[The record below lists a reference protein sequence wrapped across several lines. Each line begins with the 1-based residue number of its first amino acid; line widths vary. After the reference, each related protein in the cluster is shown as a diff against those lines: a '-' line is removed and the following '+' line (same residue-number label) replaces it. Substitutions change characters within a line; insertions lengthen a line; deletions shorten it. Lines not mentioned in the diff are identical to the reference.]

1 MVKKVIRNI
10 WGQNAINRQ
19 TFSEDEI
26 AQGIEYKGPVVS
38 PQLNGI
44 AFDLYTYVDN
54 LQRANTAWNPLKNYA
69 VGDTVNVR
77 VVYNNTQLDMNFAYI
92 GPGQSR
98 PLTQKDFATGF
109 TVDSTNQVAV
119 FTITDDGTPHK
130 ITEYVD
136 TNWVYLQNAGAF
148 EAEKFAAAK
157 IAELE
162 EKLKAETERAKA
174 EEEHIKSL
182 IKVLQDTPSQS
193 AIPIHSIATAVRD
206 GTTVTYPAGTLLE
219 FTASKDLTNGG
230 DCYIFF
236 ITLATAVTFNN
247 LNVELFQIGDG
258 GVTSGSKYY
267 LKNFT
272 QSNHVE
278 GFDYPVDLTLLPG
291 FGGNAS
297 FFYGLGQYLS
307 SNDKK

>member
-1 MVKKVIRNI
+1 MAKNVISNI
-10 WGQNAINRQ
+10 WSQNATNRQ
-19 TFSEDEI
+19 VFSEEEV
-26 AQGIEYKGPVVS
+26 ALGIEYKGPVVS

-54 LQRANTAWNPLKNYA
+54 LQRANTAWNPLKNYT

-77 VVYNNTQLDMNFAYI
+77 VLYNSRQLDMNFACI
-92 GPGQSR
+92 TPGLSQ
-98 PLTQKDFATGF
+98 PLSAKDIATQFE
-109 TVDSTNQVAV
+109 VDSSNQVAV
-119 FTITDDGTPHK
+119 FTITDDGAHK
-130 ITEYVD
+130 ITEYVS
-136 TNWVYLQNAGAF
+136 TNWVYLQNAGAY
-148 EAEKFAAAK
+148 EAEKFAK
-157 IAELE
+157 GEIKKLE
-162 EKLKAETERAKA
+162 NKLNEEIERAKTA
-174 EEEHIKSL
+174 EKYIESL

-193 AIPIHSIATAVRD
+193 AIPIHSIANSVQA

-236 ITLATAVTFNN
+236 ITLATSVVFNN

-258 GVTSGSKYY
+258 GITSGAKYY
-267 LKNFT
+267 LKDFL
-272 QSNHVE
+272 QSNHAE
-278 GFDYPVDLTLLPG
+278 GFDYPLDLKLLPG

-307 SNDKK
+307 SEDKK

>member
-1 MVKKVIRNI
+1 MAKTVISNI
-10 WGQNAINRQ
+10 WGQNATNRQ
-19 TFSEDEI
+19 IFSEDEI
-26 AQGIEYKGPVVS
+26 ALGIEYKGPVVS

-44 AFDLYTYVDN
+44 AYDLYTYVDN
-54 LQRANTAWNPLKNYA
+54 LQRANSAWNPLKNYA

-77 VVYNNTQLDMNFAYI
+77 VVYNSSQLDMNFACI
-92 GPGQSR
+92 APGQSQ
-98 PLTQKDFATGF
+98 PLAQKDFSTGF
-109 TVDSTNQVAV
+109 TVDSSGQVAV
-119 FTITDDGTPHK
+119 FTITDDGTHK
-130 ITEYVD
+130 ITEYVG

-148 EAEKFAAAK
+148 EAEKFAVAK

-162 EKLKAETERAKA
+162 EKLTKETERAKSA
-174 EEEHIKSL
+174 EEYIKSL

-193 AIPIHSIATAVRD
+193 AIPIHTIATAVQA
-206 GTTVTYPAGTLLE
+206 GSSVSYPTGTLLE

-258 GVTSGSKYY
+258 GVTSGKKYY
-267 LKNFT
+267 LKDFI

-297 FFYGLGQYLS
+297 FFYGLGQYLVS
-307 SNDKK
+307 T

>member
-1 MVKKVIRNI
+1 MAKTVISNI
-10 WGQNAINRQ
+10 WGQNATNRQ
-19 TFSEDEI
+19 IFSEDEI

-54 LQRANTAWNPLKNYA
+54 LQRANAAWNPLKNYA

-77 VVYNNTQLDMNFAYI
+77 VVYNNKQLDMNFACTT
-92 GPGQSR
+92 PGQSQ
-98 PLTQKDFATGF
+98 PLAQKDFATVF
-109 TVDSTNQVAV
+109 TVDSSGQVAI
-119 FTITDDGTPHK
+119 FTITDDGTHK
-130 ITEYVD
+130 ITEYVG

-148 EAEKFAAAK
+148 EAEKFAVAK

-162 EKLKAETERAKA
+162 DKLTKETERAKA
-174 EEEHIKSL
+174 AEEHIKSL

-193 AIPIHSIATAVRD
+193 AIPIHSIATAVQA
-206 GTTVTYPAGTLLE
+206 GTVVTYPAGTLLE

-247 LNVELFQIGDG
+247 LHVDLFQIGDG
-258 GVTSGSKYY
+258 GVTSGKKYY
-267 LKNFT
+267 LRDFT
-272 QSNHVE
+272 QSNHAE
-278 GFDYPVDLTLLPG
+278 GFDYPLDLTLLPG

-297 FFYGLGQYLS
+297 FFYGLGQYLVS
-307 SNDKK
+307 T

>member
-1 MVKKVIRNI
+1 MAKNVISNI
-10 WGQNAINRQ
+10 WGQNATNRQ
-19 TFSEDEI
+19 IFSEDEV
-26 AQGIEYKGPVVS
+26 ALGIEYKGPVVS

-44 AFDLYTYVDN
+44 AYDLYTYVDN

-77 VVYNNTQLDMNFAYI
+77 VLYNNKQLDMNFACTS
-92 GPGQSR
+92 PGQSQ
-98 PLTQKDFATGF
+98 PLATQTFATAF
-109 TVDSTNQVAV
+109 TVDSSNQVAV
-119 FTITDDGTPHK
+119 FTITDDGTHK
-130 ITEYVD
+130 ITEYVA

-148 EAEKFAAAK
+148 EAEKFAVAK
-157 IAELE
+157 INELE
-162 EKLKAETERAKA
+162 AKLNAEIERAKA
-174 EEEHIKSL
+174 EEGRIIGM

-193 AIPIHSIATAVRD
+193 AIPIHSIATAVQA

-236 ITLATAVTFNN
+236 ITLATAVVFNN

-258 GVTSGSKYY
+258 GVTSGVKYY
-267 LKNFT
+267 LKDFL
-272 QSNHVE
+272 QSNHAE
-278 GFDYPVDLTLLPG
+278 GFDYPLDLTLLPG

>member
-1 MVKKVIRNI
+1 MAKNVISNI
-10 WGQNAINRQ
+10 WGQNATNRQ
-19 TFSEDEI
+19 IFSEDEV
-26 AQGIEYKGPVVS
+26 ALGIEYKGPVVS

-54 LQRANTAWNPLKNYA
+54 LQRANAAWNPLKNYA

-77 VVYNNTQLDMNFAYI
+77 VLYNNNQLDMNFACI
-92 GPGQSR
+92 SPGQSQ
-98 PLTQKDFATGF
+98 PLATQAFATAF
-109 TVDSTNQVAV
+109 TVDSSNQVAV
-119 FTITDDGTPHK
+119 FTITDDGTHK
-130 ITEYVD
+130 ITEYVS
-136 TNWVYLQNAGAF
+136 TNWVYLQNAGAY
-148 EAEKFAAAK
+148 EAEKFAVAK

-162 EKLKAETERAKA
+162 KKLNEEIERAKA
-174 EEEHIKSL
+174 EEQRIIGM

-193 AIPIHSIATAVRD
+193 AIPIHSIATAVQA

-236 ITLATAVTFNN
+236 ITLATSVMFNN

-258 GVTSGSKYY
+258 GVTSGKKYY
-267 LKNFT
+267 LKDFL
-272 QSNHVE
+272 QSNHAE
-278 GFDYPVDLTLLPG
+278 GFDYPLDLTLLPG

-307 SNDKK
+307 SNDKR

>member
-1 MVKKVIRNI
+1 MAKNVISNI
-10 WGQNAINRQ
+10 WGQNATNRQ
-19 TFSEDEI
+19 IFSEDEI

-38 PQLNGI
+38 LQLNGI
-44 AFDLYTYVDN
+44 AYDLYTYVDN

-77 VVYNNTQLDMNFAYI
+77 VVYNNTQLDMNFACTSA
-92 GPGQSR
+92 GQSQ
-98 PLTQKDFATGF
+98 PLAQKDFATAF
-109 TVDSTNQVAV
+109 TVDSSNQVAV
-119 FTITDDGTPHK
+119 FTITDDGSHK
-130 ITEYVD
+130 ITEYVG

-148 EAEKFAAAK
+148 EAEKFAVGK

-162 EKLKAETERAKA
+162 AKLDKEIERANAA
-174 EEEHIKSL
+174 EEYIKSL

-193 AIPIHSIATAVRD
+193 AIPIHSIATAVQA

-258 GVTSGSKYY
+258 GVTSGVKYY
-267 LKNFT
+267 LKNFVN
-272 QSNHVE
+272 SNHVE

-297 FFYGLGQYLS
+297 FFYGLGQYLT
-307 SNDKK
+307 SN

>member
-1 MVKKVIRNI
+1 MAKTVVSNI
-10 WGQNAINRQ
+10 WSQNATNRQ
-19 TFSEDEI
+19 IFSEDEI

-54 LQRANTAWNPLKNYA
+54 LQRANAAWNPLKNYA

-77 VVYNNTQLDMNFAYI
+77 VVYNGSQLDMNFACI
-92 GPGQSR
+92 APGQSQ
-98 PLTQKDFATGF
+98 PLARKDFATDF

-119 FTITDDGTPHK
+119 FTITDDGTHK
-130 ITEYVD
+130 ITEYVAAD
-136 TNWVYLQNAGAF
+136 WEYLQDAGAF
-148 EAEKFAAAK
+148 EAEKFAVAK

-162 EKLKAETERAKA
+162 KKLTAETERAKA
-174 EEEHIKSL
+174 AEEYIKSL

-193 AIPIHSIATAVRD
+193 AIPIHAIATAVQA
-206 GTTVTYPAGTLLE
+206 GTTLSCPAGTLLE

-230 DCYIFF
+230 DCYIFYV
-236 ITLATAVTFNN
+236 TLATSVIFNN

-258 GVTSGSKYY
+258 GFTSGVKYY
-267 LKNFT
+267 LKDFI

-278 GFDYPVDLTLLPG
+278 GFDYPVDITLLPG
-291 FGGNAS
+291 FGGNAC
-297 FFYGLGQYLS
+297 FFYGLGQYLT
-307 SNDKK
+307 SN

>member
-1 MVKKVIRNI
+1 MAKTVISNI
-10 WGQNAINRQ
+10 WGQNATNRQ
-19 TFSEDEI
+19 IFSEDEI
-26 AQGIEYKGPVVS
+26 ALGIEYKGPVVS

-44 AFDLYTYVDN
+44 TYDLYTYVDN

-77 VVYNNTQLDMNFAYI
+77 VVYNGSQLDMNFACTS
-92 GPGQSR
+92 PGQSQ
-98 PLTQKDFATGF
+98 PLTQKDFATAF

-119 FTITDDGTPHK
+119 FTITDDSTHK
-130 ITEYVD
+130 ITEYVG

-148 EAEKFAAAK
+148 EAKKFAVAK

-162 EKLKAETERAKA
+162 KKLEAEITRAKA

-193 AIPIHSIATAVRD
+193 AIPIHSIATAVQA
-206 GTTVTYPAGTLLE
+206 GAIVTYPAGTLLE

-230 DCYIFF
+230 DCYIFYV
-236 ITLATAVTFNN
+236 TLSTAQTWNN
-247 LNVELFQIGDG
+247 LDVEMIQVGTG
-258 GVTSGSKYY
+258 ENTKKYY
-267 LKNFT
+267 LSNWVT
-272 QSNHVE
+272 SNHLE
-278 GFDYPVDLTLLPG
+278 GFEYPVDITLLRG
-291 FGGNAS
+291 FGTDAS

-307 SNDKK
+307 SAGN